1 MKRAKTFLALSF
13 IFCGYM
19 VKAQDWPN
27 LKYYQAANQKVRDEH
42 AVKVVYM
49 GDSITESWMTALP
62 DFFLTN
68 GYTDRGISGQTS
80 PQMVLRFR
88 QDVIDLKPKVVVLL
102 CGINDL
108 AGNTGPSS
116 IEMIEDNIK
125 TMAELAKI
133 NNIKMVLCSVLPSR
147 SVFWRPDLN
156 PMDDIITLNKWIRNY
171 AGEKH
176 LFYLDYYTALVDDQK
191 GLKAVYA
198 KDGVHPNVPGYKVME
213 PLAKAA
219 VNSALK

>member
-1 MKRAKTFLALSF
+1 LALSF

-19 VKAQDWPN
+19 VNAQDWPN
-27 LKYYQAANQKVRDEH
+27 LKYYQAANQKVKDEH
-42 AVKVVYM
+42 TVKVVYM
-49 GDSITESWMTALP
+49 GDSITESSMTASP
-62 DFFLTN
+62 DFFATN

-116 IEMIEDNIK
+116 VEMIEDNIK

-133 NNIKMVLCSVLPSR
+133 NDIKMVLCSVLPSR
-147 SVFWRPDLN
+147 SVFWRPELN
-156 PMDDIITLNKWIRNY
+156 PMDDIITLNKRVSSY
-171 AGEKH
+171 AREKH
-176 LFYLDYYTALVDDQK
+176 LFYVDYYTALVDDQK

-198 KDGVHPNVPGYKVME
+198 KDGVHPNVQGYKVME
-213 PLAKAA
+213 TLAKVT
-219 VNSALK
+219 VNSVLK